1 MNKTYTISFNPDLA
15 KVVQKEMKRGK
26 FDNTSEF
33 FRDLVRQRFV
43 WNGWEIE
50 KLSPNDPDYKLSK
63 QIRKTDE
70 FISLSEFLKTIPS

>member
-1 MNKTYTISFNPDLA
+1 MKTYTISFNPDLA

-33 FRDLVRQRFV
+33 FRDLVRQRFL

-50 KLSPNDPDYKLSK
+50 EIGPDDPDYHESK
-63 QIRKTDE
+63 KALRTEK
-70 FISLSEFLKTIPS
+70 FIPLSEVLSRSRK